1 MKRDMQLNSADIAI
15 LKDSQAKGIQ
25 QKSLSDE
32 QLELIYRRKWFKI
45 WIPVELG
52 GLGLTVPE
60 GLNVLADLAYWDGGL
75 AWTVT
80 LCSGANLFVGFIDP
94 VLGDQIFKTERVCF
108 GGSGQASGTA
118 TRDGEH
124 YRLTGFWKYATGAPH
139 LTHFTLNATIQ
150 EEGKPVLDDKGDPL
164 VKSFFVDREH
174 ALVHYDWDTFG
185 LEVTASHSFSL
196 QDVPVDG
203 KRCFEI
209 NAAKSTRSDLR
220 YQYPFMPFAELT
232 LLANFIGMYKRFLDL
247 IEKLFVLKSKASKWE
262 HAASKAAFGMLDE
275 LQQDFIIQKDAILN
289 LADHS
294 WDNLSNGI
302 DNALIYAQIATQSRD
317 FVSSILMNTAKLY
330 PHAGIL
336 GAAVDQE
343 INIIFRNIFTASQ
356 HKLLQK
362 SI

>member
-80 LCSGANLFVGFIDP
+80 LCSGSNLFVGFIDR
-94 VLGDQIFKTERVCF
+94 VLGDQIFKMERVCF

-150 EEGKPVLDDKGDPL
+150 EGGKPVMDDKGNPL
-164 VKSFFVDREH
+164 VKSFFCR
-174 ALVHYDWDTFG
+174 
-185 LEVTASHSFSL
+185 
-196 QDVPVDG
+196 
-203 KRCFEI
+203 
-209 NAAKSTRSDLR
+209 
-220 YQYPFMPFAELT
+220 
-232 LLANFIGMYKRFLDL
+232 
-247 IEKLFVLKSKASKWE
+247 
-262 HAASKAAFGMLDE
+262 
-275 LQQDFIIQKDAILN
+275 
-289 LADHS
+289 
-294 WDNLSNGI
+294 
-302 DNALIYAQIATQSRD
+302 
-317 FVSSILMNTAKLY
+317 
-330 PHAGIL
+330 
-336 GAAVDQE
+336 
-343 INIIFRNIFTASQ
+343 
-356 HKLLQK
+356 
-362 SI
+362 